1 MILIGMM
8 IIVVGLVIDNQFG
21 DLHQMYID
29 AISHL
34 CIILGEAIMVMFFLH
49 IIIEQQNHGDHMKKV
64 EESIQ
69 SLIHNIQRD
78 LFAAIMKDKMPHDL
92 IRLMLEG
99 SFFKPT
105 FLRRNLKVYY
115 DFLDE
120 NENKLRMTQRIEFDM
135 EYVLGEETIINYPMG
150 FSMSD
155 SPLAEYAFKEAGCR
169 RYKNDNTMND
179 LKVFNKDDFEVKER
193 GTKKEKDFYCL
204 KNEIPMKKSEK
215 IHVYQIIE
223 ISFPLQGK
231 GVVDN
236 YFVNHHTLGADIEI
250 VFPNQYEFEI
260 YPTFDLGEMPSPIT
274 MGNRKIYEN
283 IKFLL
288 PGQGWGYSILR
299 KD

>member
-1 MILIGMM
+1 
-8 IIVVGLVIDNQFG
+8 
-21 DLHQMYID
+21 MYID
-29 AISHL
+29 AASHL
-34 CIILGEAIMVMFFLH
+34 CIILGEAIIVMFFLH
-49 IIIEQQNHGDHMKKV
+49 VIIEQQHHGDHMQKV
-64 EESIQ
+64 EQSIQ

-105 FLRRNLKVYY
+105 FLRRKLKVYY
-115 DFLDE
+115 NFLDE
-120 NENKLRMTQRIEFDM
+120 TDNKLRMTQRIEFDM
-135 EYVLGEETIINYPMG
+135 DYVLGEEAVINYPMG

-155 SPLAEYAFKEAGCR
+155 SPLATYTFKEGGFR
-169 RYKNDNTMND
+169 RYKEDDTMNN
-179 LKVFNKDDFEVKER
+179 LKRYTKDDFEIRER
-193 GTKKEKDFYCL
+193 GTKKEKDFYAL
-204 KNEIPMKKSEK
+204 KNEITMKKSER

-223 ISFPLQGK
+223 ISFPLQGR

-250 VFPNQYEFEI
+250 VFPNEYEFEI
-260 YPTFDLGEMPSPIT
+260 YPTFDLGEMPEPMT
-274 MGNRKIYEN
+274 MGSRKVYEN

-299 KD
+299 KN